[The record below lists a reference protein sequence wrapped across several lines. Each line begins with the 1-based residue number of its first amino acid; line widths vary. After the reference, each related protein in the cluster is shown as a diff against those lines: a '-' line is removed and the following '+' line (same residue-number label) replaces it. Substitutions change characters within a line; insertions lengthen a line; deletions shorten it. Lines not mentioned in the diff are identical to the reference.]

1 MNYEID
7 QRNFSCPRKPDR
19 QNILTEAQVSDKMFK
34 ASWFTEYD
42 AVKHTKLR
50 IWLGIVTRVKKS
62 FKQGNKYKD
71 YVDPIYL

>member
-1 MNYEID
+1 
-7 QRNFSCPRKPDR
+7 
-19 QNILTEAQVSDKMFK
+19 MFK
-34 ASWFTEYD
+34 ASRFTEYD
-42 AVKHTKLR
+42 AVKHTKLH